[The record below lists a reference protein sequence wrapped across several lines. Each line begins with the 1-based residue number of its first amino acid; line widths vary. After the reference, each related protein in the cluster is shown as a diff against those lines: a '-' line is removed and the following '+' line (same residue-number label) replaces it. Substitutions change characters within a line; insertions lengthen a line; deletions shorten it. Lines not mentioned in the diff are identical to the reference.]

1 METYAFG
8 LGNIYFAQIFPT
20 DLIGRGVPLLRC
32 SSMPKPVK
40 IAPTVVKSKFIFLL
54 FGVENRSESKL
65 K

>member
-8 LGNIYFAQIFPT
+8 LGNIYFQILPT

-32 SSMPKPVK
+32 SSMPKPVT